1 MTERSSSSD
10 SAPGLGEQFGRTK
23 NALFGLIRSHIHL
36 ARAEFSEIGGEVKRA
51 SALAGAALFLLLVA
65 TGMLTV
71 GLLLFVG
78 EALFGSIGWGVL
90 DGSELL
96 IGLGILLVLA
106 IIDLDWGR
114 TFVACLI
121 AIVIG
126 LVVSGLLLVD
136 WPWFSARILPASVAL
151 APQLVVAAAV
161 LGAIGAL
168 LGFGSGR
175 QGVAGWFVGGAVT
188 GVIVRLALGTF
199 APLPVMLAV
208 VVGTLLLAAV
218 GAFLGSGSGSGYGFG
233 FGSGWTRFGLGAGAL
248 CGALLG
254 LLAGVPTGPRV
265 AAAMGT
271 TVWLLVWPA
280 VAAYFVFRNGVD
292 IKKLR
297 ERFVPDVTIST
308 TKETIE
314 WVRQQMPLGPKS

>member
-1 MTERSSSSD
+1 LTERSSSSD

-23 NALFGLIRSHIHL
+23 GALFGLIRSHIHL
-36 ARAEFSEIGGEVKRA
+36 AKAEFSEIGGEVKRA
-51 SALAGAALFLLLVA
+51 SALAAAALLFLLLA
-65 TGMLTV
+65 TGLLTV
-71 GLLLFVG
+71 GLMLYMG

-90 DGSELL
+90 DGSLLL

-114 TFVACLI
+114 AFKTCIFAI
-121 AIVIG
+121 AVG
-126 LVVSGLLLVD
+126 LVVTGLLLVD
-136 WPWFSARILPASVAL
+136 WPWLAGRILPAAVAL
-151 APQLVVAAAV
+151 APQLVVAAIV
-161 LGAIGAL
+161 LGVVGAL
-168 LGFGSGR
+168 LGRGQGR
-175 QGVAGWFVGGAVT
+175 QGVAIYFIGGGVA

-199 APLPVMLAV
+199 EPLPVMLAV
-208 VVGTLLLAAV
+208 AVGIVVFAAV
-218 GAFLGSGSGSGYGFG
+218 GAFLGSG
-233 FGSGWTRFGLGAGAL
+233 FGSGWTRFGLGSGAL
-248 CGALLG
+248 CGGLLG

-265 AAAMGT
+265 AAAMG
-271 TVWLLVWPA
+271 VAAWLLVWPA

-292 IKKLR
+292 TKKLR

>member
-1 MTERSSSSD
+1 LADRPSSGD

-121 AIVIG
+121 AIAVG
-126 LVVSGLLLVD
+126 LVVTGVLLVD
-136 WPWFSARILPASVAL
+136 WPWFTGRILPASVAL
-151 APQLVVAAAV
+151 APQLVAAAAV
-161 LGAIGAL
+161 LGVIGAL
-168 LGFGSGR
+168 LGSGSGR
-175 QGVAGWFVGGAVT
+175 QGVASWFVGGAVT

-208 VVGTLLLAAV
+208 VVGILLLAAV
-218 GAFLGSGSGSGYGFG
+218 GAFLGSGFG
-233 FGSGWTRFGLGAGAL
+233 NGWNRFGLGAGAL

>member
-1 MTERSSSSD
+1 MSDRSSSSD
-10 SAPGLGEQFGRTK
+10 SAPGLGEQLGRTK
-23 NALFGLIRSHIHL
+23 SALVALIRSHIHL
-36 ARAEFSEIGGEVKRA
+36 AKAEFAEIGGELKRA
-51 SALAGAALFLLLVA
+51 SVLGGTALLLLLFA
-65 TGMLTV
+65 SGMLVV

-96 IGLGILLVLA
+96 LGVGVLLVLA

-114 TFVACLI
+114 AISTCVI
-121 AIVIG
+121 AIAVG
-126 LVVSGLLLVD
+126 LVVTGFLLVD
-136 WPWFSARILPASVAL
+136 WSWLAGRILPASVAL
-151 APQLVVAAAV
+151 LPELAVAVVL
-161 LGAIGAL
+161 LGVVGAL
-168 LGFGSGR
+168 LGSGAGR
-175 QGVAGWFVGGAVT
+175 QGVISSLIGGAVL

-199 APLPVMLAV
+199 APLSVMLAV
-208 VVGTLLLAAV
+208 AAGTVILGTV
-218 GAFLGSGSGSGYGFG
+218 GAFLGSG
-233 FGSGWTRFGLGAGAL
+233 FGSGWTRIGLGTGAL
-248 CGALLG
+248 LGGLLG

-265 AAAMGT
+265 AAAIG
-271 TVWLLVWPA
+271 VNAWLLLWPA

-292 IKKLR
+292 TTKLR